1 MSEDVPSKLYDDIR
15 GPKWDLSKIP
25 DQSGKVVLVT
35 GANAPGSI
43 GWNVAHEL
51 AKKGAKVFIHARS
64 AEKAQGAIDAILKES
79 PSVPKA
85 QLGTFVA
92 EFTELKEVKTA
103 AETFAS
109 TEPRLDTLYN
119 VAGLLSR
126 PLDKAPNGISI
137 SILVN
142 HLAPF
147 VLTTTLLPLLKK
159 TAATGA
165 DVRIVTVAS
174 TTHTILPH
182 SVRLR
187 NLEDYNISFGAEDGL
202 QYNLQR
208 YGLSKLLNVLMAKE
222 LQRRLDAENIPI
234 ISLSLHPGGVNT
246 PGAVKFIYGYCGG
259 NQSILDNALT
269 ALEGSQTPLFAGT
282 APEVKAEKVKYAGSY
297 LMPFGVPSPDDE
309 AEDAKN
315 AELAVEAWASSEKI
329 VADVLAQ

>member
-1 MSEDVPSKLYDDIR
+1 MSEPVPEKLYDDIR
-15 GPKWDLSKIP
+15 GPKWDLAKIP

-64 AEKAQGAIDAILKES
+64 TEKAQGAIDAILKDS
-79 PSVPKA
+79 PSVPKT

-92 EFTELKEVKTA
+92 EFTDLKAVKAA
-103 AETFAS
+103 AEKFVS
-109 TEPRLDTLYN
+109 TESRLDTLYN
-119 VAGLLSR
+119 VAGLLAR
-126 PLDKAPNGISI
+126 PLDKDANGISI

-165 DVRIVTVAS
+165 DVRVVTVSS
-174 TTHTILPH
+174 TTHSILPRP
-182 SVRLR
+182 VRFR
-187 NLEDYNISFGAEDGL
+187 SLEDFNTDFDGDDSL

-208 YGLSKLLNVLMAKE
+208 YGLSKLLNLLMTKE
-222 LQRRLDAENIPI
+222 LQKKFDAENVPI
-234 ISLSLHPGGVNT
+234 ISISLHPGGVNT
-246 PGAVKFIYGYCGG
+246 PGAAGFVNGYLGG
-259 NQSILDNALT
+259 NQAILDNALT

-282 APEVKAEKVKYAGSY
+282 APEVKAEKDKYAGAY
-297 LMPFGVPSPDDE
+297 LMPFGVPSPADE
-309 AEDAKN
+309 ADDAKN
-315 AELAVEAWASSEKI
+315 SELAAEAWASSEKI
-329 VADVLAQ
+329 VADVLAK